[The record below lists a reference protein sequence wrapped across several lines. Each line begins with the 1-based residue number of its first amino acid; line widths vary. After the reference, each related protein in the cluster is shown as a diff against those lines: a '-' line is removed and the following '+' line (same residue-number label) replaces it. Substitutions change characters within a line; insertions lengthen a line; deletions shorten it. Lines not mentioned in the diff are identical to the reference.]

1 MRWSSLRYLD
11 LSENKVTEINIMKL
25 PNIIDLNLR
34 GNEIKK
40 IESMEGLEN
49 IQILNLSYN

>member
-1 MRWSSLRYLD
+1 MRWSSLWYLD

-25 PNIIDLNLR
+25 PNIIDLNLW

-49 IQILNLSYN
+49 I